1 MVQLLYTPIGSMNRL
16 IDFMDPASG
25 RNSDGTFPTPVAFAT
40 GVPAAIEGLWST
52 SQVTR
57 ATQQVVATVTHR
69 ITIRYMPG
77 LRTRMFVV
85 YHDPDNGDRTF
96 SIDQIIDPDE
106 LKVELRLLCIERNDG
121 R

>member
-1 MVQLLYTPIGSMNRL
+1 
-16 IDFMDPASG
+16 
-25 RNSDGTFPTPVAFAT
+25 
-40 GVPAAIEGLWST
+40 
-52 SQVTR
+52 
-57 ATQQVVATVTHR
+57 
-69 ITIRYMPG
+69 
-77 LRTRMFVV
+77 MFVV